1 MVEANADSIAA
12 EAAELHGLDLSASR
26 PALVVAAPDLRVG
39 AATLL
44 QSWGVGPIQS
54 NTVLLNWYDSR
65 NTESLPTLSLWYARL
80 LQRAARLGQ
89 HVVVL
94 DADDQ
99 DWRTLEASRPSERRI
114 DVWWF
119 GGDSS
124 RLALLFG
131 YLMTRTDDWDEATI
145 RVLEPAPTTSAKKSE
160 ASLRRR
166 LEELRIDAEVHVI
179 DAHDGPDLYAASAD
193 ASFVLIPLRLEG
205 MSTLHP
211 TGGPV
216 DEPFDLLPVVA
227 MVAACGD
234 VKLTPDEDESVA
246 PPDDTATPADAP
258 SETNPTP

>member
-1 MVEANADSIAA
+1 MTA
-12 EAAELHGLDLSASR
+12 GTPSR
-26 PALVVAAPDLRVG
+26 FPPYRCG
-39 AATLL
+39 H
-44 QSWGVGPIQS
+44 
-54 NTVLLNWYDSR
+54 
-65 NTESLPTLSLWYARL
+65 ARL

-119 GGDSS
+119 GGDLS
-124 RLALLFG
+124 RLALLFA
-131 YLMTRTDDWDEATI
+131 YLMTRTDDWDEAKI
-145 RVLEPAPTTSAKKSE
+145 RVLEQAPTTSAKKSE
-160 ASLRRR
+160 ASLRLR
-166 LEELRIDAEVHVI
+166 LEELRIDAEVSVV
-179 DAHDGPDLYAASAD
+179 DTQDGPDLYAESAD

-216 DEPFDLLPVVA
+216 DELFELLPVVA

-234 VKLTPDEDESVA
+234 VKLTPDEDESLT
-246 PPDDTATPADAP
+246 PPDDTATPDDAP